1 MLIVRKMILA
11 LTGLFICLFITVH
24 LGGNLIL
31 LLPEA
36 HARPL
41 YNAYSSALG
50 GNPFIKVI
58 AYVNY
63 VCFLFH
69 IVYGTIITFKNRK
82 TRKVP
87 YKSNHVGDVS
97 DWSSQN
103 MGLLGALLFA
113 FLVIHLIHF
122 WYPVKFSDIEPDLYS
137 LVSEQFQQPLSALF
151 YTLAM
156 IPLAL
161 HLSHGFSSAFRSLG
175 LYNARYLRWV
185 THLGHAYAWVVSFG
199 FALIPIIMYA
209 RSAL

>member
-1 MLIVRKMILA
+1 MILA

-31 LLPEA
+31 LLPQE

-41 YNAYSSALG
+41 YNAYSSTLS

-63 VCFLFH
+63 ACFLFH
-69 IVYGTIITFKNRK
+69 IIYGAIITVKNRR

-87 YKSNHVGDVS
+87 YLSNHGGDITN
-97 DWSSQN
+97 WSSQN
-103 MGLLGALLFA
+103 MGLLGAILFT

-122 WYPVKFSDIEPDLYS
+122 WYPAKFSDHEPDLYQ
-137 LVSEQFQQPLSALF
+137 LVSEQFRQPLSALF
-151 YTLAM
+151 YALAM

-175 LYNARYLRWV
+175 LYNARYFRWI
-185 THLGHAYAWVVSFG
+185 THLGHAYAITVSIG